1 MIIQWY
7 PGHMAKAKRM
17 LQENIKLVDAVAEIV
32 DARAPEASRNPD
44 FDALFSQKERIILL
58 NKADLADENA
68 TRRFLDYYRRR
79 GLLAAPMVST
89 GAAGKKQAVALME
102 RAVSDKVKRLQEK
115 GIKKTVRVMVVGI
128 PNVGKS
134 TFINR
139 IAGENRTKTGDTPG
153 VTRSKQ
159 WVKVGPYLEL
169 MDSPGLLWPKLE
181 DQQKAQSLAFLG
193 TVNDD
198 ILDGEELASALLQRL
213 MTLCPEALMQRYKKL
228 TLETAIEDLL
238 PAVAQSRGF
247 LLSGG
252 ELDTERAARI
262 VLDEFRGGKIAR
274 VTLDQVP
281 EEQA

>member
-89 GAAGKKQAVALME
+89 GATGKKQAVALME

-213 MTLCPEALMQRYKKL
+213 LTLCPEALMQRYKKL
-228 TLETAIEDLL
+228 TLETATEDLL
-238 PAVAQSRGF
+238 PAVARSRGF

>member
-1 MIIQWY
+1 
-7 PGHMAKAKRM
+7 MAKAKRM